1 MRGEGRGERGER
13 EGTNDKAS
21 YCTLIDKALISWQTP
36 CFKESDDELAVTVPA
51 LQSTAN
57 DMVLRQRVRG
67 GEPREEE
74 EDEHRGWRVRGE
86 G

>member
-1 MRGEGRGERGER
+1 M
-13 EGTNDKAS
+13 
-21 YCTLIDKALISWQTP
+21 ISWQTP

-57 DMVLRQRVRG
+57 DMVLRHRVREK
-67 GEPREEE
+67 EPRERG
-74 EDEHRGWRVRGE
+74 EDEHREGRMSIEGE